1 MKNIFKANPEK
12 IVRLICDCY
21 SRVMTFAVVKP
32 CEWTLKDPFDE
43 LKDAT
48 CEKIDDQNNWDCDPR
63 SEDCGGIYNWSI
75 EEPTTTVD
83 TLSTLTTT
91 MSTESAEW
99 TKLSDLMSTEAP
111 LEIPKTEAQ
120 VLENSLTIPLV
131 SPSDEQIVVEGLE
144 AQNDVDIKANTT
156 KEGEHDK
163 NSLISQN
170 DTIKNAQV
178 IQSEVVWPDSDEK
191 SDVGQNGAN
200 LPIQFFSNP
209 AEGAQPSLG
218 QFLLAF
224 GKPGESG
231 SVINSFNIA
240 PVMTNNVGEGVK
252 SEGHKAEK
260 DDLGSIFTHQSKR
273 QIRKLQKELQSMRET
288 KEKLQSE
295 IEIILEQTKEKFHSK
310 RKDSNL

>member
-1 MKNIFKANPEK
+1 
-12 IVRLICDCY
+12 
-21 SRVMTFAVVKP
+21 MTFAVVKP

-43 LKDAT
+43 LKDET

-63 SEDCGGIYNWSI
+63 SEHCGGIYNWSI
-75 EEPTTTVD
+75 DTEEPTTTVD

-111 LEIPKTEAQ
+111 LEIPITEAQ
-120 VLENSLTIPLV
+120 VLENSLTPTLSALTIPLV
-131 SPSDEQIVVEGLE
+131 SPSDEKILVEIE
-144 AQNDVDIKANTT
+144 AENDVNITT
-156 KEGEHDK
+156 EVEHDK
-163 NSLISQN
+163 NSVKGQN

-191 SDVGQNGAN
+191 SDQLDTTVGQNGGN

-209 AEGAQPSLG
+209 VEGGQPSLG

-252 SEGHKAEK
+252 PEGHKAEK